1 MSAVSIVGKSARAVA
16 NRVIADP
23 KARAAAGGF
32 IRNRLFNKFFRGG
45 EGKGVLVRGGA
56 IRVEGINRTLKKMEE
71 LQKKNKKA
79 FNVGI
84 GKAGYYLL
92 EKSRE
97 IVPVDTGRLYNSG
110 FNRLTRDSR
119 NTLTYQVG
127 YSKKY
132 AVYVHERLDL
142 RHAPGKSAK
151 FLEKP
156 ARRYRK
162 TLIKIIEDEV
172 KKVK

>member
-1 MSAVSIVGKSARAVA
+1 MSILSIVGNSARAVA
-16 NRVIADP
+16 SRVIGDP

-32 IRNRLFNKFFRGG
+32 IKHKALQKFFRGG
-45 EGKGVLVRGGA
+45 GGKGVLVRGGA
-56 IRVEGINRTLKKMEE
+56 IRVEGINRTLAKMEQ
-71 LQKKNKKA
+71 LQKADKKA
-79 FNVGI
+79 FRVGI
-84 GKAGYYLL
+84 GKAGYFLL
-92 EKSRE
+92 QKSQE
-97 IVPVDTGRLYNSG
+97 IVPVDTGKLYRSG
-110 FNRLTRDSR
+110 FNRLARDTR

-172 KKVK
+172 KKVR